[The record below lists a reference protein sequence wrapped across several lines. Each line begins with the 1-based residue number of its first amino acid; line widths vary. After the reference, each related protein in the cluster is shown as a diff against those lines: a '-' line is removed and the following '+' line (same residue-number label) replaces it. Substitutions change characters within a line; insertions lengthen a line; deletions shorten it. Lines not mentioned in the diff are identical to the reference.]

1 MVFLSWVLA
10 YTPIAQRVRQHFLS
24 IFLFFHLRKIFI
36 RPCISP
42 SYNMN
47 NINYNELLKRVHS
60 ATVKERINDDRFKVP
75 KVDVFYEGNTTVL
88 KNFDK
93 IIDILNRDADHFLK
107 FLLGSVGTAGDISS
121 GRVIFQGKI
130 PTRTIQ
136 DRLDEYVNT
145 YVICSECNRPDT
157 HLLKKDRTLLI
168 RCDACGAFRSI
179 GSMKKRKTVVP
190 SEVFKEGEIYELTIK
205 DIGKRGD
212 GVAFFDK
219 YVVYIPGAIK
229 GAIVKVKIEK
239 ISGTVAFGRV
249 VQ

>member
-1 MVFLSWVLA
+1 M
-10 YTPIAQRVRQHFLS
+10 
-24 IFLFFHLRKIFI
+24 
-36 RPCISP
+36 
-42 SYNMN
+42 
-47 NINYNELLKRVHS
+47 
-60 ATVKERINDDRFKVP
+60 KERVNDDRFKVP

-93 IIDILNRDADHFLK
+93 IIDVLNRDADHFLK

-130 PTRTIQ
+130 PIRTIQ
-136 DRLDEYVNT
+136 DRLDEYVVT

-190 SEVFKEGEIYELTIK
+190 SEIFKEGEIYELTIK

-212 GVAFFDK
+212 GVAFFNK

-229 GAIVKVKIEK
+229 GATVKVKIEK

-249 VQ
+249 TQ

>member
-1 MVFLSWVLA
+1 MSEID
-10 YTPIAQRVRQHFLS
+10 YQ
-24 IFLFFHLRKIFI
+24 
-36 RPCISP
+36 
-42 SYNMN
+42 N
-47 NINYNELLKRVHS
+47 LLKRVHS
-60 ATVKERINDDRFKVP
+60 VTSTKRIEDDRFKVP

-93 IIDILNRDADHFLK
+93 IIDVLNRDADHFLK
-107 FLLGSVGTAGDISS
+107 FLLGSVGTAGEISS

-130 PTRTIQ
+130 PMKTLQ

-157 HLLKKDRTLLI
+157 HLMKKDRTLLI

-179 GSMKKRKTVVP
+179 GSMKKKRTVVP
-190 SEVFKEGEIYELTIK
+190 SEVFKEGEVYEVTIK

-219 YVVYIPGAIK
+219 YVVYIPGAVK
-229 GAIVKVKIEK
+229 GSTVKVKIEK
-239 ISGTVAFGRV
+239 ISGTIAFGRL